1 MPDWSV
7 EIARRLSGAKLSAV
21 DERDIVDEL
30 SQHLEDR
37 YADLLRQGLDESSA
51 RKAALEELGEAGLLE
66 DRLRAAIAQ
75 RPVPI
80 ALAAAESREG
90 WDGVWSDFRLAA
102 RMLFRTPGFTT
113 VAALSLAL
121 AIGANTTIFSIVNTL
136 ILRPLPALSRPD
148 ELVLLGRTQEGS
160 GFDTF
165 SYPDYLDYRDQSRT
179 LTGVGA
185 TYSAPVHLST
195 GGESD
200 RLRAGVVTGNYFRVL
215 GVDAAVGRTFLPEED
230 GAPGAHPVVVLS
242 HRLWERRFA
251 SDPSVV
257 GRVVAINAH
266 PFTVVGVASR
276 DFIGVERSGSI
287 DLFVPVAMIGQL
299 RDGFDRALGARD
311 AVWLS
316 LFGRLAP
323 GATVESAQAELL
335 TIARQLEQQ
344 YPVSNAKRS
353 IVVAPGLGFD
363 PQARQ
368 NAMQF
373 TGVLFAVVALVLVI
387 ACANVA
393 NLLIARGSARHRELA
408 IRASLGASRWRLVRQ
423 LVAEGFL
430 LALIG
435 GAIGLGISKAALP
448 LVLKLPLFADNIAAI
463 AITIDGRV
471 LLFTLLVSAV
481 SAIMFGVPSAL
492 RASSIDL
499 ASSMKAGAPGS
510 TGAGG
515 YLRNGLIVAQLA
527 ISVVLLVAT
536 GLFVR
541 TLGALYALPPGFET
555 KQVLIATAD
564 VALQGYDEQRG
575 RQFYDN
581 LERGAA
587 ALPGVRSAGLAY
599 MLPLGGGGWDPRLY
613 TTDNSQDANDPGLKT
628 DVNVVTASYFRTIEM
643 PLLAGRQFSDAD
655 RKEAPAVAVVN
666 EVVAEKLWPGANPL
680 GKRFSMGRGA
690 PPIEVIGVLRTAKY
704 RSVVE
709 PGRPFIYL
717 PFTQVYQSPMTIHI
731 NAAGDP
737 RALIGSVRQLV
748 KSLDPA
754 LPLFRVETL
763 HARLDRSLRQQRTAA
778 MLVGVYGLLALAL
791 AAIGLY
797 ASMAYVVS
805 RRTREIGIRMALGAP
820 AMVVLRNV
828 LREALQLAGV
838 GAVLGLLLAIPAG
851 KVLRSQLYGVSPGDP
866 VTLIAVPIVL
876 VLVTIAA
883 AFLPAQR
890 ASHVDPVIALRTE

>member
-1 MPDWSV
+1 MPDWSA
-7 EIARRLSGAKLSAV
+7 EIRKHLAGAGLSPA

-37 YADLLRQGLDESSA
+37 YADLLRQGLDESAA
-51 RKAALEELGEAGLLE
+51 RKAALDELGDAGLLE
-66 DRLRAAIAQ
+66 DRLRSAVPQ

-80 ALAAAESREG
+80 AIAAADSREG

-102 RMLFRTPGFTT
+102 RMLLRTPGFTL

-136 ILRPLPALSRPD
+136 ILRPLPGLARPD
-148 ELVLLGRTQEGS
+148 ELVLLGRTQDGS

-179 LTGVGA
+179 LSGVAA
-185 TYSAPVHLST
+185 TYSAPAHLST
-195 GGESD
+195 GGESE

-215 GVDAAVGRTFLPEED
+215 GVEAAVGRTFLPEED
-230 GAPGAHPVVVLS
+230 GAPGAHPVVVLG
-242 HRLWERRFA
+242 HGLWERRFA
-251 SDPSVV
+251 SDPSIV

-266 PFTVVGVASR
+266 PFTVIGVASR
-276 DFIGVERSGSI
+276 DFMGVEKGSSV
-287 DLFVPVAMIGQL
+287 DLFVPIAMIGQL
-299 RDGFDRALGARD
+299 RDGFERALGARD
-311 AVWLS
+311 AVWLT
-316 LFGRLAP
+316 LFGRLHT
-323 GATVESAQAELL
+323 GATVASAQAELL
-335 TIARQLEQQ
+335 TIARSLEQQ
-344 YPVSNAKRS
+344 YPASNAKRS
-353 IVVAPGLGFD
+353 IIVAHGVGYD
-363 PQARQ
+363 PETRRAALR
-368 NAMQF
+368 F
-373 TGVLFAVVALVLVI
+373 SSVLFAVVALVLVI

-430 LALIG
+430 LALLG
-435 GAIGLGISKAALP
+435 GALGLVITKAAVP
-448 LVLKLPLFADNIAAI
+448 LVLKLPLFADNISPL

-471 LLFTLLVSAV
+471 LLFTLLVSTASAV
-481 SAIMFGVPSAL
+481 MFGVPSAL
-492 RASSIDL
+492 RASSVDL

-510 TGAGG
+510 TGTGG
-515 YLRNGLIVAQLA
+515 HLRNGLIVAQLA
-527 ISVVLLVAT
+527 ISVVLLVVT

-541 TLGALYALPPGFET
+541 TLGSLYAMPPGFET

-564 VALQGYDEQRG
+564 VALQGYDEKRG
-575 RQFYDN
+575 RKFYDD

-587 ALPGVRSAGLAY
+587 ALPGVRSVGLAY
-599 MLPLGGGGWDPRLY
+599 MLPLGGGGWDTRLF
-613 TTDNSQDANDPGLKT
+613 TTDNAGDPDYEGLKS
-628 DVNVVTASYFRTIEM
+628 DVNVVSAGYFRTIEM
-643 PLLAGRQFSDAD
+643 PLLAGRAFGDAD
-655 RKEAPAVAVVN
+655 REGAPEVAVVN
-666 EVVAEKLWPGANPL
+666 EVVAEKLWPGANPV
-680 GKRFSMGRGA
+680 GKRFSMGRA
-690 PPIEVIGVLRTAKY
+690 AMPVEVIGVLRTAKY
-704 RSVVE
+704 RSLVE

-731 NAAGDP
+731 NTAGDP
-737 RALIGSVRQLV
+737 RALMGSVRQLV

-754 LPLFRVETL
+754 LPVFRVETL
-763 HARLDRSLRQQRTAA
+763 HTRLDRSLRQPRTAA
-778 MLVGVYGLLALAL
+778 MLVGVYGLLALVL

-820 AMVVLRNV
+820 AMLVLRKV
-828 LREALQLAGV
+828 LREALQLAAI

-876 VLVTIAA
+876 VLVTIIAA
-883 AFLPAQR
+883 LVPARR